1 MSETDVIIEEGTK
14 EIDENTIKNHRNLT
28 SVKLPESLLV
38 IGDGSFANC
47 INLKNIIIPAGVVSI
62 GRYAFA
68 NCISLESIEIPDGVK
83 TIEECAFV
91 GCECLESLILP
102 ETVTQIKNKAFE
114 ACTGIKNLVLPS
126 NLTSCAADAFPS
138 SKTYLPVNKAYKY
151 DNGIMINKSNN
162 ILLFYDGDA
171 KNVATPE
178 DVKGIARRAFYG
190 TSVERVRITEN
201 VTSIGE
207 EAFVKCK
214 NPISIYIPESVDYI
228 ESSAFDKNCKIF
240 CKKASY
246 SELWAMQA
254 NFKRV

>member
-1 MSETDVIIEEGTK
+1 MNESEVIIEAGTK
-14 EIDENTIKNHRNLT
+14 EIDENTIKNHRNVT

-38 IGDGSFANC
+38 IGEGSFANC
-47 INLKNIIIPAGVVSI
+47 INLKSIIIPPGVTFI

-68 NCISLESIEIPDGVK
+68 NCISLESIEIPDGIK
-83 TIEECAFV
+83 SIEECTFV
-91 GCECLESLILP
+91 GCESLESLILP

-126 NLTSCAADAFPS
+126 NLTFCAADAFPN
-138 SKTYLPVNKAYKY
+138 SKTYLPVNKSYKY
-151 DNGIMINKSNN
+151 DNGIMLNQNNN
-162 ILLFYDGDA
+162 ILLFYDGNA
-171 KNVATPE
+171 KNVSTPE
-178 DVKGIARRAFYG
+178 NVKGIANRAFYG

-207 EAFVKCK
+207 EAFIKCK

-240 CKKASY
+240 CKKGSY
-246 SELWAMQA
+246 SELWAMHV
-254 NFKRV
+254 NLKRV